1 MTVMPTRQTHARAPL
16 DPASTD
22 RSSIDELDAAI
33 CKLARRMNADTYRL
47 LMLVR
52 EFDDRLGWAKWS
64 FRNCAEWLAWRC
76 GLSLSAA
83 RERVRTAQALR
94 EMPAVSAAFAD
105 GRLSYSKVRAL
116 TRVVQW
122 HDEDRL
128 VAYALRTTAAQVEE
142 RCREIRNASPDE
154 SVGGAWRAWERR
166 ALTISRN
173 ASRGVMTIT
182 VDVPIE
188 EGEVIAQAIERAAE
202 TGEAA
207 TGIEFASARSS
218 SKRRDFVA
226 ESSANADG
234 SAPNGWRAQQA
245 DALVAVARAY
255 LGSNGMDHDGV
266 GCNGSDH
273 NDRDRNGSDPNDRDR
288 KAGTRNCRSVRA
300 SKSTASTADHY
311 QVIVHVD
318 DSALRGGTGRSDLP
332 METVKRLTCDGSLIT
347 VVEDDDG
354 RPLDVGRKRRTVS
367 TSLKRALWSRDRH
380 CSFPGCCN
388 VRYVD
393 AHHIHHWADGGETS
407 LENLTLLC
415 SHHHRLLHEG
425 GFGIRRADDG
435 AIFFH
440 RADGRVIP
448 RHGYRLEDLHDDDVE
463 GDPSAEVQ
471 CELVENWGGP
481 SVQVRRERGERFGD
495 PSAEVWRRLGEG
507 AEDPSAEVRESAGV
521 YRIVTRSRLSA

>member
-1 MTVMPTRQTHARAPL
+1 MTATPARQTHARAPL
-16 DPASTD
+16 DSASTD

-52 EFDDRLGWAKWS
+52 EFDDRFGWAKWS
-64 FRNCAEWLAWRC
+64 FRSCAEWLAWRC

-94 EMPAVSAAFAD
+94 EMPAISAAFAD

-116 TRVVQW
+116 SRVVQW

-128 VAYALRTTAAQVEE
+128 LAYALQTTAAQVEE

-166 ALTISRN
+166 GLTISRS

-188 EGEVIAQAIERAAE
+188 DGEVIAQAIERAAE
-202 TGEAA
+202 AGESA
-207 TGIEFASARSS
+207 TGLEFAAARSS
-218 SKRRDFVA
+218 SRSRDFVA
-226 ESSANADG
+226 ERSASADG
-234 SAPNGWRAQQA
+234 GAPNGWRAQQA
-245 DALVAVARAY
+245 DALVTVARAY
-255 LGSNGMDHDGV
+255 LGSNGMDHDG
-266 GCNGSDH
+266 GDRNGADH
-273 NDRDRNGSDPNDRDR
+273 NDGDCNGADHNGGDR
-288 KAGTRNCRSVRA
+288 KAGIQSCRSVHA
-300 SKSTASTADHY
+300 SKRTTSAADRY

-318 DSALRGGTGRSDLP
+318 DSALHGGIGRSDLP
-332 METVKRLTCDGSLIT
+332 IETVKRLTCDGRLIT
-347 VVEDDDG
+347 VVEDDGG

-380 CSFPGCCN
+380 CSFPGCHN

-393 AHHIHHWADGGETS
+393 AHHIHHWAEGGETS
-407 LENLTLLC
+407 LRNLTLLC
-415 SHHHRLLHEG
+415 SYHHRLLHEG
-425 GFGIRRADDG
+425 GFGIRRGEDG
-435 AIFFH
+435 AIHFQ

-448 RHGYRLEDLHDDDVE
+448 RHGYRLEDVCDDDGE
-463 GDPSAEVQ
+463 GDPSAEV
-471 CELVENWGGP
+471 
-481 SVQVRRERGERFGD
+481 RREFVESLAD
-495 PSAEVWRRLGEG
+495 LSAEVRRRLGEG
-507 AEDPSAEVRESAGV
+507 AADPSAEVREPAGV
-521 YRIVTRSRLSA
+521 YGILTRSRLSA